1 VAFLSSRQP
10 SPGYAGPAWRRY
22 ALPLLLLTPALGA
35 LPGSLP
41 AQEMDAPAELQI
53 QLLYKILTFDRKLG
67 ARAPGNDIV
76 IAVLFQ
82 TGYRGSVLARDQ
94 VVDALKQM
102 RDSTIYGH
110 SVQWVAVELTDVES
124 LRLSLIRNRVGV
136 IYVTP
141 LRGVEL
147 DPIKMAAREAGI
159 TTFTGVPHYVEEG
172 LALGVGVTRQRPKV
186 GLGAGITHERPQI
199 IVNLGA
205 ARAEGSDFTA
215 QLLRVSKVIEK

>member
-1 VAFLSSRQP
+1 M
-10 SPGYAGPAWRRY
+10 
-22 ALPLLLLTPALGA
+22 ALIFSGRSAQ
-35 LPGSLP
+35 
-41 AQEMDAPAELQI
+41 AQEMDAPAEIQI
-53 QLLYKILTFDRKLG
+53 PLLYKILTFDRKLG

-76 IAVLFQ
+76 IAILFQ

-94 VVDALKQM
+94 VLDALKRL

-110 SVQWVAVELTDVES
+110 PVQWVAVELTDVES
-124 LRLSLIRNRVGV
+124 LRLSLIRNKVGV

-159 TTFTGVPHYVEEG
+159 TTFTGVPRYVEEG
-172 LALGVGVTRQRPKV
+172 LALGVGIAR
-186 GLGAGITHERPQI
+186 ERPQI

-205 ARAEGSDFTA
+205 ARAEGSDFTS
-215 QLLRVSKVIEK
+215 QLLRVSRVIEK